1 MSTEQY
7 NQLKQLTSFYMVKA
21 ELTPTAT
28 DLILT
33 YEAPMLSTDEKKK
46 LNSLQK
52 QTILKWNGET
62 FK

>member
-1 MSTEQY
+1 
-7 NQLKQLTSFYMVKA
+7 
-21 ELTPTAT
+21 
-28 DLILT
+28 LILT
-33 YEAPMLSTDEKKK
+33 HEAPMLSTDEKKK